1 MADRPIIFQGEMV
14 RATYSKL
21 KSQTRRVIKPQPD
34 FCRMSGSNEPEFV
47 WWRKGPGT
55 TATCP
60 PIDKRAALEFCPY
73 GVPGDTLWVRET
85 WAKVYDVESPVE
97 GDPFHIEY
105 KANTGNPYPGEWPRE
120 LKDDE
125 DCGRWKPSIHMPRY
139 ACRLELTVTK
149 VRVERVQEI
158 SHDDAVAEGVTWV
171 DHIDEGGHWESPS
184 LVYPDGLQT
193 DDPREAFMHL
203 WDTINA
209 KPKPVRKGGKIIHY
223 VSYPWEDVQETREH
237 RGLPWIVMGN
247 PRVWPVDFKPK
258 EIANA

>member
-1 MADRPIIFQGEMV
+1 MADRPILFQGEMV
-14 RATYSKL
+14 RATYAKL

-85 WAKVYDVESPVE
+85 WCKYKGNAY
-97 GDPFHIEY
+97 Y
-105 KANTGNPYPGEWPRE
+105 KADGLHQKLGVVEFIDQVRTDYTDGSYASQEWVPYS
-120 LKDDE
+120 
-125 DCGRWKPSIHMPRY
+125 RWKPSIHMPRS

-149 VRVERVQEI
+149 VRVERVQKI
-158 SHDDAVAEGVTWV
+158 SEEDAKAEGCERQFEV
-171 DHIDEGGHWESPS
+171 DLATFARDRKWDADTASTYRLG
-184 LVYPDGLQT
+184 
-193 DDPREAFMHL
+193 FKHL

-247 PRVWPVDFKPK
+247 PRVWPVDFEVKD
-258 EIANA
+258 A